1 MIAHAERTVVINRP
15 LESVFK
21 FLLNGANNRLWKTSV
36 LDVRPLGEP
45 PYRAGSKFQ
54 QQVKGPE
61 GPTVGDYQITQC
73 DPNRLIAIQV
83 MNGPAR
89 WRGQYW
95 FRSVGAATEVTC
107 ELEAERE
114 GLHGM
119 TDAMLEN
126 AIEQD
131 VLALDELKAFLEKIA

>member
-1 MIAHAERTVVINRP
+1 VIAHAAKTVVINRP
-15 LESVFK
+15 LESVFE
-21 FLLNGANNRLWKTSV
+21 FVLNGANNRLWKSSV

-45 PYRAGSKFQ
+45 PYGAGSKFQ

-61 GPTVGDYQITQC
+61 GPTTGDYQITEYE
-73 DPNRLIAIQV
+73 PNRLIAIQV

-89 WRGQYW
+89 WRGQYR
-95 FRSVGAATEVTC
+95 FRPVGAATELTC

-114 GLHGM
+114 DLHRV
-119 TDAMLEN
+119 TAAMLET